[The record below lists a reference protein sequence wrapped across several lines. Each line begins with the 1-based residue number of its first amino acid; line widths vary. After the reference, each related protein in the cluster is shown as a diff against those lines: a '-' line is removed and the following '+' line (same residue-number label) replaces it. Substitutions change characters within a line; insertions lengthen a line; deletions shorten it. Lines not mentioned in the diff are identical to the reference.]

1 MPAWSY
7 PVCMHASVGRTHSTA
22 MRAMILACMERTVE
36 CDWRK
41 RGWGLGEPTHIR
53 SMRWNGDSTLFAA
66 VRYYRCIP
74 QRTTRGSNGLRTVVH
89 TPTARL
95 PPKCRRLR
103 GKLEAARGQS
113 GKEEAAPPHL
123 HAARQ
128 CVRACATSD
137 AGTNLRPGSRVRH
150 ARASR
155 ARRCPMDA
163 TRRLASR
170 PRHVRDG
177 TARRMRARH
186 PTRNRVYTLA
196 ASRHRLLLKFRLK
209 YAPSSTNVLCPV
221 LKHTGTVPNVLCPI
235 FGLFWFLDRGG
246 WRWTLVLIRLRGGPS
261 PRSRD

>member
-1 MPAWSY
+1 
-7 PVCMHASVGRTHSTA
+7 
-22 MRAMILACMERTVE
+22 
-36 CDWRK
+36 
-41 RGWGLGEPTHIR
+41 
-53 SMRWNGDSTLFAA
+53 MRWNGDSTLFAA

-74 QRTTRGSNGLRTVVH
+74 QRTTRGSNGLRTVIRRPPVRLQKCG
-89 TPTARL
+89 RL
-95 PPKCRRLR
+95 P
-103 GKLEAARGQS
+103 GKLEAARKS

-128 CVRACATSD
+128 CVRACATAD

-196 ASRHRLLLKFRLK
+196 TPRGIEIRIRTKQ
-209 YAPSSTNVLCPV
+209 TNKTEGAQQGAQPKGCP
-221 LKHTGTVPNVLCPI
+221 TGCPTVPS
-235 FGLFWFLDRGG
+235 FFLTDDGSCSVCFTLIAAARQTSHCAHSCIAWSSLPRKTTRG
-246 WRWTLVLIRLRGGPS
+246 S
-261 PRSRD
+261 S